1 MGGVTTSNGGVYPHL
16 VTFLSQRSLARE
28 LALYLV
34 LVARR
39 HARATRQR
47 RRECVGGGAGGG
59 GEDKREFSFSS
70 ASHGFGALL
79 CVVSR
84 LALLAWLLAGR
95 IRVVFLSNLTRLTDK
110 GQLSGPQDH
119 PLDHSLS
126 WCHQVYSS

>member
-16 VTFLSQRSLARE
+16 LTFLSQRSLARE

-34 LVARR
+34 LVARS

-59 GEDKREFSFSS
+59 GWGEDKREFSFSS

-79 CVVSR
+79 RVVSR
-84 LALLAWLLAGR
+84 LALLAWLLAGQDQSS
-95 IRVVFLSNLTRLTDK
+95 FPEQSHSTD
-110 GQLSGPQDH
+110 S
-119 PLDHSLS
+119 
-126 WCHQVYSS
+126 